1 MAKSVAQAEAELR
14 TAALDYAEAN
24 AIYVEAYDRNDD
36 RKRYDGLAEGQ
47 EPGPLH
53 PETQAKVRVSSE
65 KQNAL
70 TEAAKTL
77 RDAVRAE
84 LRAEAL

>member
-14 TAALDYAEAN
+14 TAALDYAEAD
-24 AIYVEAYDRNDD
+24 AIYAEAFHRNGDM
-36 RKRYDGLAEGQ
+36 KRYEGLPEGQ
-47 EPGPLH
+47 EPAPLH
-53 PETQAKVRVSSE
+53 PETQAKVRVASE
-65 KQNAL
+65 KSSLL
-70 TEAAKTL
+70 TKAAHAL